1 MRFEDMNAM
10 QRRLHNAALVLDGEG
25 DEYGFVGMLREAIEQ
40 IERIRTDAARYDFL
54 RAHDIDTIA
63 NGGVFAGMIPE
74 NVVLNGE
81 DLDDAVDTAMLQ
93 RFNDESRC

>member
-10 QRRLHNAALVLDGEG
+10 QKRLHNAALVLDGEG
-25 DEYGFVGMLREAIEQ
+25 DDYGFVGMLREAIEQ
-40 IERIRTDAARYDFL
+40 IERMRTDAARYDFL
-54 RAHDIDTIA
+54 RTRDIGAIA
-63 NGGVFAGMIPE
+63 NGGVFAGMIPD

-81 DLDDAVDTAMLQ
+81 DLDDAVDAAMIK